1 MSEYIPQPGGNT
13 WQTWANSLNKYLAQI
28 RSKLRQKTVDESASD
43 DGLILWDRDKK
54 YPVVS
59 RDGEYVQII
68 LEDGHA
74 DLGISTDVT
83 AALVNTAYPLTFD
96 TPTNAKGIS
105 LGTPASR
112 IVFSEAGEYL
122 LSFTAQIASSS
133 SSTVNFWFWPRKNGV
148 DVTGSTIK
156 SALHQNNATTVVSRA
171 ALFTVEENDYVEAM
185 WAVDSTSGYLNNALS
200 TAFAPSTPAVTLSIT
215 RIHG

>member
-83 AALVNTAYPLTFD
+83 AAAVNTAYALTFD
-96 TPTNAKGIS
+96 TPTNANGIS
-105 LGTPASR
+105 LGTPSSR

-122 LSFTAQIASSS
+122 LSFTAQISSTS
-133 SSTVNFWFWPRKNGV
+133 SSTVNFWFWPRKNGT
-148 DVTGSTIK
+148 DIAGSTIK
-156 SALHQNNATTVVSRA
+156 AALHQNSATIVVSRS
-171 ALFTVEENDYVEAM
+171 ALFTLEENDYIEVM
-185 WAVDSTSGYLNNALS
+185 WAVDSTSGYLDNAAA
-200 TAFAPSTPAVTLSIT
+200 TAFAPSTPSATLSIT

>member
-1 MSEYIPQPGGNT
+1 MSEYIPQPSGNT
-13 WQTWANSLNKYLAQI
+13 WQTWANSLNRYLAQI

-43 DGLILWDRDKK
+43 DGVILWDRQNK

-59 RDGEYVQII
+59 RDGEYVQIV

-74 DLGISTDVT
+74 ALEISSDVT
-83 AALVNTAYPLTFD
+83 AAAVNTPYALTFD
-96 TPTNAKGIS
+96 TPVGAKGIS
-105 LGTPASR
+105 LGTPTSR

-122 LSFTAQIASSS
+122 LNFTAQIASTS
-133 SSTVNFWFWPRKNGV
+133 SSTVNFWFWPRKNGA

-156 SALHQNNATTVVSRA
+156 AALHQNNATTVVSRS
-171 ALFTVEENDYVEAM
+171 ALFTLEENDYIEAM
-185 WAVDSTSGYLNNALS
+185 WAVDSTSGFLDNAVA
-200 TAFAPSTPAVTLSIT
+200 TAFAPSTPSATLSIT

>member
-1 MSEYIPQPGGNT
+1 LSEYIPQPGGNT

-74 DLGISTDVT
+74 DLGISADVT
-83 AALVNTAYPLTFD
+83 AAAVNTAYALTFD

-105 LGTPASR
+105 LGTPSSR

-122 LSFTAQIASSS
+122 LSFTAQISSTS
-133 SSTVNFWFWPRKNGV
+133 SSTVNFWFWPRKNGT
-148 DVTGSTIK
+148 DIASSTMK
-156 SALHQNNATTVVSRA
+156 AALHQNSATIVVSRS
-171 ALFTVEENDYVEAM
+171 ALFTLQEDDYIEAM
-185 WAVDSTSGYLNNALS
+185 WAVDSTSGYLDNIVA
-200 TAFAPSTPAVTLSIT
+200 TAFAPATPSVTLSIT

>member
-74 DLGISTDVT
+74 NLGIASDVT
-83 AALVNTAYPLTFD
+83 AAAVDTAYALTFD
-96 TPTNAKGIS
+96 TPTNAVGIS
-105 LGTPASR
+105 LGTPSSR

-122 LSFTAQIASSS
+122 LNFTAQIASTS
-133 SSTVNFWFWPRKNGV
+133 SSTVNFWFWPRKNGT
-148 DVTGSTIK
+148 DIAGSTMK
-156 SALHQNNATTVVSRA
+156 AALHQNNATIVVSRS
-171 ALFTVEENDYVEAM
+171 ALFTLAENDYIEAM
-185 WAVDSTSGYLNNALS
+185 WAVDSTSGYLANVAA
-200 TAFAPSTPAVTLSIT
+200 TAFAPATPSVTLSIT

>member
-1 MSEYIPQPGGNT
+1 MSEYIPQPSSSG
-13 WQTWANSLNKYLAQI
+13 WQIWANSLNRYLAQI
-28 RSKLRQKTVDESASD
+28 RSKLKQKTVDESASE
-43 DGLILWDRDKK
+43 DGIILWDRQNK

-83 AALVNTAYPLTFD
+83 AAAINTAYALTFD
-96 TPTNAKGIS
+96 TPTNAVGIS
-105 LGTPASR
+105 LGTPSSR

-122 LSFTAQIASSS
+122 LNFTAQIASTS
-133 SSTVNFWFWPRKNGV
+133 SSTVNFWFWPRKNGT
-148 DVTGSTIK
+148 DIAGSTMK
-156 SALHQNNATTVVSRA
+156 AALHQNNATIVVSRS
-171 ALFTVEENDYVEAM
+171 ALFTLAENDYIEAM
-185 WAVDSTSGYLNNALS
+185 WAVDSTSGYLDNVTA
-200 TAFAPSTPAVTLSIT
+200 TAFAPATPSVTLSIT

>member
-13 WQTWANSLNKYLAQI
+13 WQTWANSLIRYLAQI
-28 RSKLRQKTVDESASD
+28 RSKLRQKTADESASE
-43 DGLILWDRDKK
+43 DGVILWDRQHK

-74 DLGISTDVT
+74 NLGISTDVT
-83 AALVNTAYPLTFD
+83 AAAVNTAYALTFD
-96 TPTNAKGIS
+96 TPVNANGIG
-105 LGTPASR
+105 LGTPSTR
-112 IVFSEAGEYL
+112 IVFEDAGEYL
-122 LSFTAQIASSS
+122 FNFTAQIASTS

-148 DVTGSTIK
+148 DLPGSTIK
-156 SALHQNNATTVVSRA
+156 AALHQNNATTVVSRA
-171 ALFTVEENDYVEAM
+171 ALFTIQTSDYVEVM
-185 WAVDSTSGYLNNALS
+185 WAVSSTSGFLDNAAA
-200 TAFAPSTPAVTLSIT
+200 TAFAPATPSATLSIT